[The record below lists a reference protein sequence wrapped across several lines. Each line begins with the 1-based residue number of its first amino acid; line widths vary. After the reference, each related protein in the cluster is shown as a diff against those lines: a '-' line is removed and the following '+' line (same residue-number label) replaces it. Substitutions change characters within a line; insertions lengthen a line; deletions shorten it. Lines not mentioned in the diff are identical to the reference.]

1 MIMSCRERQTSAK
14 NMRQKEK
21 KLKDYTFQLED
32 ERKQAQQYRE
42 QVTLLTINETNA
54 PSSSGL

>member
-1 MIMSCRERQTSAK
+1 MVMSCRERQTSAK

-42 QVTLLTINETNA
+42 QVTLMTINETNA

>member
-1 MIMSCRERQTSAK
+1 MVMSCRERQTSAK

>member
-42 QVTLLTINETNA
+42 QVTLMTINETNA